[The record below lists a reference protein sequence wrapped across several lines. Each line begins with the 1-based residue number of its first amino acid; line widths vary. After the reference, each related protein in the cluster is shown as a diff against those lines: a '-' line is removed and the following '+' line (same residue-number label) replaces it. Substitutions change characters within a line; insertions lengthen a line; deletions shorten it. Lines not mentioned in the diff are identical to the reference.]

1 MFDLVTRRLHA
12 SVGMVLALIGL
23 MAAAQTNAACLNNL
37 NKMAPAASGGRFTPA
52 LYQTDDESG
61 AALMRIGDFDEDN
74 SIVGL
79 WKFKLRGFLND
90 FGTQAFHAGGTET
103 MFSAGVDPSTGDV
116 CQGVW
121 RRVGHS
127 TYTLNHIAMA
137 WTAPG
142 AQYGVLIH
150 FHMTIKLARSGDAF
164 TGHYTVSLF
173 SATPEDPFDESGGA
187 FASGSG
193 TVTASRVQ
201 PD

>member
-1 MFDLVTRRLHA
+1 MCIRITRCLNSPVLVIL
-12 SVGMVLALIGL
+12 GLLGL
-23 MAAAQTNAACLNNL
+23 MVSALANAACLNGV
-37 NKMAPAASGGRFTPA
+37 PPTASGGAERLTPA
-52 LYQTDDESG
+52 LYRPADEAG
-61 AALMRIGDFDEDN
+61 AYLLRVNDSEEDN
-74 SIVGL
+74 APIVGL
-79 WKFKLRGFLND
+79 WKFKLSGFLKD

-121 RRVGHS
+121 RRIGRS

-150 FHMTIKLARSGDAF
+150 IHMTINLAHSGDAF
-164 TGHYTVSLF
+164 TGHYNVSLF
-173 SATPEDPFDESGGA
+173 SATPDNPFDEKGGA

-193 TVTASRVQ
+193 DVIASRVQ

>member
-1 MFDLVTRRLHA
+1 MFDSRHRHLHTSCA
-12 SVGMVLALIGL
+12 LVLALLGL
-23 MAAAQTNAACLNNL
+23 MTAAQTNAACLNAS
-37 NKMAPAASGGRFTPA
+37 KEMAPMGGGGPFTPA
-52 LYQTDDESG
+52 LYRPDVQSG
-61 AALMRIGDFDEDN
+61 SPFMRIGDFDEDD

-79 WKFKLRGFLND
+79 WKFKLSGFLKD

-121 RRVGHS
+121 RKIGRS

-150 FHMTIKLARSGDAF
+150 IHMTIKLAHSGDAF
-164 TGHYTVSLF
+164 TGHYSVSLF
-173 SATPEDPFDESGGA
+173 SATPQNPFDESGGA
-187 FASGSG
+187 FASGLG
-193 TVTASRVQ
+193 DVTASRVH